1 MPRRTFTPEFKR
13 KLVDEHLVAERP
25 VSQICRQYQVCET
38 ALRRWIKQHEE
49 SLGDVDAKTVQ
60 LAREL
65 EQAQQRIEQLEGA
78 LGRSVMELDFM
89 KRCFKRAGL
98 PFPNGPKS

>member
-13 KLVDEHLVAERP
+13 KLVDEHLVAKRA
-25 VSQICRQYQVCET
+25 VSQIGRQYQVGET
-38 ALRRWIKQHEE
+38 ALRRWINQHEE
-49 SLGDVDAKTVQ
+49 SLGDADAK
-60 LAREL
+60 AREL
-65 EQAQQRIEQLEGA
+65 TRELDQARQRIEQLEGA